1 MNITAKILP
10 AHYFPNIILFKIFN
24 RINQNFGVTIVAV
37 DLKLLRKNKIGL
49 PIKNFFFKT
58 KKNTLIFF
66 GPMDTAQKLK
76 KIKNSNFR
84 HFTVIYSLNVYFNGI
99 FVIFFFAVC
108 RPSKIIKGEFVQ

>member
-1 MNITAKILP
+1 MNTTAKILL

-37 DLKLLRKNKIGL
+37 DLKLSRKNKIGL

-84 HFTVIYSLNVYFNGI
+84 HFTEIYIG
-99 FVIFFFAVC
+99 
-108 RPSKIIKGEFVQ
+108 